1 MPGYCGQLAIVR
13 LLLSLALI
21 SLIPCGMSPPALNS
35 QECFK
40 IKILLLLQQLRLG
53 NGQSCFKLKLLL
65 ISSII
70 KYWGIGENNKIF
82 I

>member
-1 MPGYCGQLAIVR
+1 MPGYCGQLSIVR

-21 SLIPCGMSPPALNS
+21 SLIPCGMSPTALNS

-53 NGQSCFKLKLLL
+53 KGKTCFRLKLLL
-65 ISSII
+65 ISPII
-70 KYWGIGENNKIF
+70 KYWGIGENNQIF